1 LGAEDSGD
9 YPWHRY
15 SLRLNPRGR
24 LRPSGPLL
32 GTAVFIT
39 VLFLVSMNS
48 LLFFAPR
55 RLSVVFYITY
65 PFLMEFVSDWGLW
78 GLLGSML
85 GLFAGIYSYSS
96 LTAPQSFVLSLI
108 YVLPSILSFLVYR
121 GLLAGAGI
129 DPLKRDLIKSEIE
142 GFRVRRRAAW
152 AAYIALIVIAFNL
165 LDVWLGVLC
174 LEQAGV
180 MSASDAMFWLLIWS
194 ISNALSSLIFEPI
207 LIKAITD
214 SLEPFGLIN
223 EGWLS

>member
-1 LGAEDSGD
+1 LDVEISSD
-9 YPWHRY
+9 YPWRRY

-32 GTAVFIT
+32 GAAVFLV
-39 VLFLVSMNS
+39 VLFLISMNS
-48 LLFFAPR
+48 LLFAPR
-55 RLSVVFYITY
+55 RLSAVSYITY
-65 PFLMEFVSDWGLW
+65 PFLMEFVSDWGFW
-78 GLLGSML
+78 GLLGSIL

-96 LTAPQSFVLSLI
+96 LTAPQSFLLSTI
-108 YVLPSILSFLVYR
+108 YVLPSVLSFLIYR

-165 LDVWLGVLC
+165 LDVWLGILF

-180 MSASDAMFWLLIWS
+180 MSESDAVFWLLVWS
-194 ISNALSSLIFEPI
+194 ISNALSSIVFEPI